1 MTTNAHSRSFPHPPE
16 VLRPHLEQA
25 WSGTDRD
32 VFPRDV
38 IRSWRK
44 NPPGR
49 DPLALVPGVTEM
61 GHGPFRF
68 LLERWDG
75 SVWRVRFEAAGM
87 SGWHG
92 FDLEAE
98 GAGSRLTHTPVM
110 TLSAQMRLRWTLFIE
125 PLHDWAVESLFDR
138 LAAALTTGEVPERTV
153 RPMSLYGRTLLANP
167 RRTARGTQRRRP
179 LASAP

>member
-75 SVWRVRFEAAGM
+75 SVWRGRSEEHTSALQ
-87 SGWHG
+87 SPCN
-92 FDLEAE
+92 LECRLLLE
-98 GAGSRLTHTPVM
+98 RRSR
-110 TLSAQMRLRWTLFIE
+110 
-125 PLHDWAVESLFDR
+125 
-138 LAAALTTGEVPERTV
+138 
-153 RPMSLYGRTLLANP
+153 N
-167 RRTARGTQRRRP
+167 ARCRRRFHER
-179 LASAP
+179 

>member
-1 MTTNAHSRSFPHPPE
+1 MNDRMATNVHSRSFPSPPQA
-16 VLRPHLEQA
+16 LRAHLEHA
-25 WSGTDRD
+25 WSGTERD

-75 SVWRVRFEAAGM
+75 SVWRVHFEAAGM
-87 SGWHG
+87 SGRHG

-98 GAGSRLTHTPVM
+98 AAGA
-110 TLSAQMRLRWTLFIE
+110 
-125 PLHDWAVESLFDR
+125 
-138 LAAALTTGEVPERTV
+138 
-153 RPMSLYGRTLLANP
+153 
-167 RRTARGTQRRRP
+167 P
-179 LASAP
+179 LADRTGIHPADPVSLRG